1 MIHETIHLC
10 ADDENV
16 TLKTYLYDTRK
27 AKSDAVLVIPGG
39 GYSAVCADREGENVA
54 MALSVEGFRTF
65 VLNYSVKEKAKFP
78 RPLVEASLAMA
89 HIRAHAEEYKV
100 DPDRIFV
107 LGFSA
112 GGHLAGSL
120 GTMWHKE
127 CVWKAAGLEYGENRP
142 AGMILCYPVL
152 CYFDK
157 THLGTFH
164 NLLATTEPT
173 EEQINEWSV
182 ERNVDERTCPAFL
195 WHTSDDPAVNILNN
209 VYMQQALAENK
220 IPFEAHIYPHGPHG
234 MALANDITA
243 ANANMIRPNIA
254 EWPRLA
260 ANWMRSIQ
268 TEEKA

>member
-27 AKSDAVLVIPGG
+27 AKSDAILIIPGG
-39 GYSAVCADREGENVA
+39 GYTAVCADREGEDVA
-54 MALSVEGFRTF
+54 LAFATEGFRTF
-65 VLNYSVKEKAKFP
+65 VLNYSTKEKAKFP

-89 HIRAHAEEYKV
+89 HIRENAEAYKV
-100 DPDRIFV
+100 DPARVFV

-127 CVWKAAGLEYGENRP
+127 CVWKEAGIEFGANRP
-142 AGMILCYPVL
+142 TGMVLCYPVL

-157 THLGTFH
+157 THKGTF
-164 NLLATTEPT
+164 NTLFGTDTPT
-173 EEQINEWSV
+173 EAQINEWSV

-195 WHTSDDPAVNILNN
+195 WHTSTDAAVNILNN

-220 IPFEAHIYPHGPHG
+220 IPFEAHIYPAGPHG
-234 MALANDITA
+234 MALANEITA
-243 ANANMIRPNIA
+243 ASVNMLNPRIA

-260 ANWMRSIQ
+260 AGWMRSIV
-268 TEEKA
+268 TEEAK

>member
-27 AKSDAVLVIPGG
+27 KKSDAVLIIPGG
-39 GYSAVCADREGENVA
+39 GYQMVCGDREGEDIA

-65 VLNYSVKEKAKFP
+65 VLNYSTKEKAKFP

-89 HIRAHAEEYKV
+89 HIRENAEKYGV
-100 DPDRIFV
+100 DPARVFV

-127 CVWKAAGLEYGENRP
+127 CVWKTAGIEYGANRP
-142 AGMILCYPVL
+142 TGMVLCYPVL

-157 THLGTFH
+157 THKGTF
-164 NLLATTEPT
+164 NTLFGTTEPT
-173 EEQINEWSV
+173 EEQIGEWSV

-195 WHTSDDPAVNILNN
+195 WHTSTDNAVNILNN
-209 VYMQQALAENK
+209 VYMQQALAEHN
-220 IPFEAHIYPHGPHG
+220 IPFEAHIFPKGPHG
-234 MALANDITA
+234 MALANEITA
-243 ANANMIRPNIA
+243 ASATMIDNRIA

-260 ANWMRSIQ
+260 AGWMRSLV
-268 TEEKA
+268 TEQE